1 MLGESGVVRETDEQ
15 TVGELTVRI
24 DRLICVGFEDCIEV
38 SPESFEIDDEGIAVF
53 RPGVEG
59 VSPEELIEACE
70 SCPVDA
76 LTVFDARGIQ
86 IVP

>member
-1 MLGESGVVRETDEQ
+1 MLRETDEK
-15 TVGELTVRI
+15 TVGGLTIRI
-24 DRLICVGFEDCIEV
+24 DRLICVGFGDCIEV
-38 SPESFEIDDEGIAVF
+38 SPEAFEVDDEGIVVF

-59 VSPEELIEACE
+59 VSAEELIEACE

-76 LTVFDARGIQ
+76 FAVFDARGVQ

>member
-1 MLGESGVVRETDEQ
+1 MVSEVDER
-15 TVGELTVRI
+15 TVGELTVKI
-24 DRLICVGFEDCIEV
+24 DRLICVGFGDCMDV
-38 SPESFEIDDEGIAVF
+38 SPEAFELDDEGIAVF

-59 VSPEELIEACE
+59 VAAEELVEACE

-76 LTVFDARGIQ
+76 LAVFDAQGVQ